1 MPEAGYLC
9 NLGNAAIVGPA
20 GHGKTEVIANVAAA
34 GRRALILT
42 HTHAGV
48 HALRARL
55 KRLGVPFAR
64 VAVDTIAGWSMKYGH
79 SFPGIAQPPAGIP
92 QGAEWDQLYR
102 GSTLALTVGAIR
114 KVVSASYDRILIDE
128 YQDCGSSQHELAKAL
143 SSIVPTLVFGDPMQG
158 IFEFAGA
165 TLSWNEQVYPQF
177 PLAATLELPHRWAAK
192 NIALGE
198 WIAETRERLLQGEAI
213 DLADPRI
220 TYREADDAFDMG
232 ALFEGIDRKD
242 GTFAAIHC
250 NKAIC
255 YRLAKAAGGGYQAI
269 EEIAAHRLREFAEA
283 WDSAIEGAGRLRA
296 ISRLLEDSFH
306 MRPVGDGDAV
316 NPADAAVEVSLRE
329 IELRLGAGN
338 GADAAAQFMQ
348 LSRKHP
354 HWKLFRGE
362 LWRDAERAAA
372 EVDAGRA
379 DSMVTATTSVRQ
391 RVSMAG
397 RKLPKRTVSTPLL
410 LKGLEFDHVVIPDAK
425 HFERERLAQA
435 KLFYVAIS
443 RAMWS
448 LTIASS
454 ERWLRFPAPPI

>member
-1 MPEAGYLC
+1 MPDAAYLC
-9 NLGNAAIVGPA
+9 QLGNAAIVGPA
-20 GHGKTEVIANVAAA
+20 GHGKTEVIANVAAM
-34 GRRALILT
+34 GRRALVLT

-55 KRLGVPFAR
+55 KRLGVPYAR
-64 VAVDTIAGWSMKYGH
+64 VVVDTIAGWSMKYAH
-79 SFPGIAQPPAGIP
+79 SFPRVARPPAGIP

-114 KVVSASYDRILIDE
+114 EVVSASYDRILIDE
-128 YQDCGSSQHELAKAL
+128 YQDCGTLQHELAIAL
-143 SSIVPTLVFGDPMQG
+143 SSIAPTLVFGDPMQG

-165 TLSWNEQVYPQF
+165 TLSWNDQVYPQF
-177 PLAATLELPHRWAAK
+177 PLAGTLDIPHRWAAR
-192 NIALGE
+192 NTALGE
-198 WIAETRERLLQGEAI
+198 WIAETRERLLHGEAI
-213 DLADPRI
+213 DLLDPRI

-250 NKAIC
+250 NKGIC

-269 EEIAAHRLREFAEA
+269 EEIAAKRLHEFAEA
-283 WDSAIEGAGRLRA
+283 WDRANDGPGRLRA

-306 MRPVGDGDAV
+306 VRPVVDGDAV
-316 NPADAAVEVSLRE
+316 NPEDSVVEASLRD
-329 IELRLGAGN
+329 IETALGTGN

-348 LSRKHP
+348 ISRRHP
-354 HWKLFRGE
+354 RWKLFRGE

-372 EVDAGRA
+372 EVAAARA
-379 DSMVTATTSVRQ
+379 ESMVIATTTVRH
-391 RVSMAG
+391 RVSISG
-397 RKLPKRTVSTPLL
+397 RRLPKRTVSTPLL

-425 HFERERLAQA
+425 HFERESMAQA

-443 RAMWS
+443 RAMES
-448 LTIASS
+448 LTITSS
-454 ERWLRFPAPPI
+454 DRWLRFPAPAI